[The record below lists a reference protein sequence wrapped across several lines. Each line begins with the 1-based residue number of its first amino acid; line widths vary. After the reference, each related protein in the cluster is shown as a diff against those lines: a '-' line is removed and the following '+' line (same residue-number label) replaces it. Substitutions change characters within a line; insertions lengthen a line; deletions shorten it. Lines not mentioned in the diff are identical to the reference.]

1 MTKHIN
7 KSTIDL
13 LSLILVLSFFISNNI
28 IVVFIGIILALYCI
42 NRDYILKII
51 KDNKPKNELKEIENE
66 MFIKKEHGR
75 AKELI
80 QNISEL
86 TLVEAIEEFGFIPSK
101 GKELNGN
108 TIHD

>member
-1 MTKHIN
+1 
-7 KSTIDL
+7 
-13 LSLILVLSFFISNNI
+13 
-28 IVVFIGIILALYCI
+28 
-42 NRDYILKII
+42 ILKII
-51 KDNKPKNELKEIENE
+51 KDNKTKNEFKEIENE